1 MSGGSRIARL
11 LYQASRKYHAPA
23 VATAPWK
30 AGDATIR
37 LNDGISTC
45 SAHRPARA
53 VGVEQTVRMDDE
65 IAHTVPWIKLRA
77 GFMQTRRGG
86 RAANRSACRGGRNRR
101 QSARRA
107 RHAGHYI
114 AAAGRQNR

>member
-37 LNDGISTC
+37 LKESISTC
-45 SAHRPARA
+45 LAHRPARA
-53 VGVEQTVRMDDE
+53 VGVEQADDE
-65 IAHTVPWIKLRA
+65 IAYLVRWIKPRA

-86 RAANRSACRGGRNRR
+86 RAANRSARHGGWNRR
-101 QSARRA
+101 QSARHA
-107 RHAGHYI
+107 RHAAHGI